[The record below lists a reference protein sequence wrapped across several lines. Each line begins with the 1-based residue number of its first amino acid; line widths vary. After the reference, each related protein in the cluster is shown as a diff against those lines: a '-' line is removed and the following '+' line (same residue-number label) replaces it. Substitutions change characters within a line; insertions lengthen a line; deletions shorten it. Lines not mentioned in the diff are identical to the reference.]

1 MQRLESGI
9 LVYSDIIMDYYG
21 SKFFGFSLLMS
32 FFIIAGSFVYATP
45 SGRNTSKNNNI
56 EIKFV
61 KKATW
66 LAAKSYAIRQYGRNI
81 NILSNR
87 VLKSSTTKKYG
98 LKNSSCRRVVLK
110 TKNGE
115 RKTLNI
121 CGKLKG

>member
-1 MQRLESGI
+1 
-9 LVYSDIIMDYYG
+9 MDYYG
-21 SKFFGFSLLMS
+21 SKFLSFSLLMS
-32 FFIIAGSFVYATP
+32 FFIIFIIVGSFVYATP
-45 SGRNTSKNNNI
+45 SGRNTNKNNDI

-87 VLKSSTTKKYG
+87 VLKSSITKKYG
-98 LKNSSCRRVVLK
+98 LKNSSCRRIVLK
-110 TKNGE
+110 TKNDE